1 MNATMLFD
9 KDIRDPLFAFLD
21 GKHAKVRYLEEV
33 PFGSARADAV
43 MVLEDQ
49 LVGIEIKSDADSYA
63 RLPQQIGNY
72 DRYFDKNYLVI
83 GVSHVNSVLDHVP
96 LHWGV
101 ITAEIDNRAF
111 DFYVMKEA
119 ADNPSVCTELRLQLL
134 WRSELVHILLMNKF
148 PKYAKRDKYQLRQI
162 LAESVDPVLLKKQVS
177 EELFER
183 DYTIWEK

>member
-1 MNATMLFD
+1 MLYD

-21 GKHAKVRYLEEV
+21 GKYAKVRYLEEI
-33 PFGSARADAV
+33 PFGSSRADAI
-43 MVLEDQ
+43 MVLKDQ
-49 LVGIEIKSDADSYA
+49 LIGIEIKSDADSYA

-72 DRYFDKNYLVI
+72 DRYYDKNYLVI
-83 GVSHVNSVLDHVP
+83 GVSHVKSVLDHVP

-101 ITAEIDNRAF
+101 ITAEIANGAF
-111 DFYVMKEA
+111 DFYVLREA
-119 ADNPSVCTELRLQLL
+119 SENPFVRIELRLQLL

-148 PKYAKRDKYQLRQI
+148 PKYAKKGKYHLRQI

-183 DYTIWEK
+183 DYTIWGK